1 MSERRTKRVLLLGWD
16 AADWKV
22 AQPLLDGGEMPHLQR
37 LIERGVSG
45 RIATLQPVL
54 SPILWTSIAT
64 GKHGDQHGILG
75 FLEPTPD
82 GGSLRTVT
90 STSRQ
95 AKAIWNILS
104 QSGMAAIPLGWFASY
119 PAERIE
125 GCVVTNHYTDVAPSG
140 QPLLPAGYH
149 PPDLLPVLEACRV
162 RVGALTPDQML
173 PFFLEKLPADDDPR
187 LQAVALQVARCAS
200 LHNAATFLAENADWD
215 LLAVYYDQI
224 DHIGHGFMPLA
235 PPRMAHVSEED
246 FATYRHVVDSFYRYH
261 DLMLGRWMELV
272 GEDTTV
278 ILLSDHGFYSGES
291 RPRANRGSLSKAIEP
306 GVDDNPLSW
315 HHPQGMFVMAG
326 PGVRRDA
333 LVHEATLLDI
343 TPTILTLL
351 GLPVADDMEGRPLFQ
366 ALTDPTPPERI
377 DSYEAQHPADGV
389 WREVPVE
396 EHDPWAAR
404 EAMHQ
409 LAELGYISLD
419 GDTASQI
426 EDAVMERDSNLEQV
440 LASKGRYEEA
450 LAILRRLLERRPDG
464 VKLRCREI
472 MCLLALKRR
481 DEAEAIALATLK
493 IAPDSALAHLLYG
506 EVLALQGRLDEAHA
520 ILERVGR
527 AEAEMPFV
535 HLQLGMV
542 YLRQRRWAEAEAI
555 YRKWLAHEPDS
566 AEAHDGLGVALREL
580 GRTEEAIHE
589 HMQSVSLR
597 HDRAQT
603 HVNLG
608 ISLGVHRQYD
618 WAIRAFTVASELAP
632 DEPFPHR
639 CLARLYFSAK
649 KDRALATKHVEKMM
663 QLRRLARERGHM
675 PKFSGGA

>member
-45 RIATLQPVL
+45 RIATLQPAL
-54 SPILWTSIAT
+54 SPMLWTSVAT

-82 GGSLRTVT
+82 GASLRTVT

-95 AKAIWNILS
+95 TKAIWNILS
-104 QSGMAAIPLGWFASY
+104 QSGMTAIPLGWFASY
-119 PAERIE
+119 PAEQID
-125 GCVVTNHYTDVAPSG
+125 GYVVTNHFTDIAPSDH
-140 QPLLPAGYH
+140 PLLSAGCH

-162 RVGALTPDQML
+162 RPAALTPAQML

-187 LQAVALQVARCAS
+187 LQAVAQQIARCAS

-224 DHIGHGFMPLA
+224 DHLGHGFMPYA
-235 PPRMAHVSEED
+235 PPRAPHISEED
-246 FATYRHVVDSFYRYH
+246 FATYRHVIDSAYRYH
-261 DLMLGRWMELV
+261 DLMLGRWLELV
-272 GEDTTV
+272 GEDTTI

-291 RPRANRGSLSKAIEP
+291 RPRANRGSLDAATSGFDP
-306 GVDDNPLSW
+306 SPLSW

-326 PGVRRDA
+326 PGVRQDA

-343 TPTILTLL
+343 TPTILMLL

-366 ALTDPTPPERI
+366 TLTDATPPARI
-377 DSYEAQHPADGV
+377 ASYEPPHPDDGV
-389 WREVPVE
+389 WRDVPTE
-396 EHDPWAAR
+396 EQDPWAAN
-404 EAMHQ
+404 EAIRQ
-409 LAELGYISLD
+409 LAELGYVSLE
-419 GDTASQI
+419 S
-426 EDAVMERDSNLEQV
+426 DAATQVQNAVEGRDSNLAQV
-440 LASKGRYEEA
+440 LSSKGRYEET
-450 LAILRRLLERRPDG
+450 LVILRRLLALRPTEI
-464 VKLRCREI
+464 VLRCREV
-472 MCLLALKRR
+472 MCLLALRR
-481 DEAEAIALATLK
+481 HDEAETAVLTTLEM
-493 IAPDSALAHLLYG
+493 APDSALAHLLLG
-506 EVLALQGRLDEAHA
+506 EVRVLQGRLDEAHA
-520 ILERVGR
+520 ILDRVGR
-527 AEAEMPFV
+527 AEAEMPLV

-542 YLRQRRWAEAEAI
+542 YLRQQRWTDAEAI
-555 YRKWLAHEPDS
+555 YRKWLVHDPDS
-566 AEAHDGLGVALREL
+566 ADAHDGLGVALRET
-580 GRTEEAIHE
+580 GRTEEAIYE
-589 HMQSVSLR
+589 HMQSISLR

-608 ISLGVHRQYD
+608 ISLGIHRQYD
-618 WAIRAFTVASELAP
+618 WAIRAFTVATELAP

-649 KDRALATKHVEKMM
+649 KDRAQASWHAEKMLE
-663 QLRRLARERGHM
+663 LRRLARERGQT
-675 PKFSGGA
+675 PKFSTGA